1 MLEMKVYTELEILK
15 FMEKMKNSIVADNIL
30 LQLEDPRKNPQEFQ
44 SFIDALDKSHSLGIK
59 QGNIQGR
66 LDLLNDMIKHF
77 DI

>member
-1 MLEMKVYTELEILK
+1 MLEMKVYTELDILK

-30 LQLEDPRKNPQEFQ
+30 LQLEDPRKNPQECQ
-44 SFIDALDKSHSLGIK
+44 SFNDALDKAYSLGNK
-59 QGNIQGR
+59 KGNMQGR